1 MIQHPVRRLAAAAL
15 VFASLALFF
24 AAPGALA
31 QDSGDESTDEVSI
44 AVAPELLLVD
54 AGANPVVL
62 IRTSTE
68 PSEVSI
74 AIGSAAADTSNP
86 TQVGTTNLSQN
97 TMLVIDNGV
106 RSADL
111 LDEFVTAA
119 SEYVRRAPGN
129 ESIGIYTT
137 GGTGR
142 ARLGLNDDQALILET
157 LGGLVASS
165 DESRLW
171 DAVRGAGLDLA
182 ATGSGVGLTNVIVFA
197 GSADAGSTSEPVT
210 ARAAVVNA
218 GASALV
224 IAYDGNEVPS
234 GSLERLAAASPGG
247 AYASA
252 SEPALIEAYGESIS
266 NVVSGTYV
274 VAFSSG
280 EIGDNNAIKVTV
292 DGVTIDASYVAGST
306 ATGPALDPFV
316 ERSRPGVSFLQGS
329 LGKNLGLILGALAAM
344 LGAYAIAMIFHKDP
358 SGLSYV
364 LQPYA
369 DPHAGQLPDDEENSF
384 AKNLFVKRA
393 VEFTENLAERQGTL
407 ERTEALLER
416 ADMPLRAGEAMTA
429 YAGIILAGFVLGF
442 VISGNLIGA
451 AIVMVAATLLPPAV
465 VKFLAGRRKKAF
477 LSQLPDTLQLLSSTL
492 KAGYSFMQGVE
503 AVSQEV
509 EDPMGSELRRVV
521 TEAQL
526 GRPLEEA
533 LNGSA
538 DRMESA
544 DFSWAVMAVQ
554 IQREVGGNLSELLLT
569 VAETMTARE
578 RLRRDVAALTAEG
591 KMSAIVL
598 GALPIMLGFAM
609 YVINPEYI
617 STLFED
623 SLGQILL
630 GASIVAALL
639 GFAWMK
645 KIINIDI

>member
-1 MIQHPVRRLAAAAL
+1 M
-15 VFASLALFF
+15 FASLALFF

-31 QDSGDESTDEVSI
+31 QDSGDESTDEASI
-44 AVAPELLLVD
+44 LVAPELLLVD
-54 AGANPVVL
+54 AGANPAVL

-74 AIGSAAADTSNP
+74 AIGSAAADTSEP
-86 TQVGTTNLSQN
+86 AQVGTTSLSQN

-106 RSADL
+106 RAADL

-129 ESIGIYTT
+129 ENIGIYTT
-137 GGTGR
+137 GGSGR
-142 ARLGLNDDQALILET
+142 ARLGLNDDQDLILET
-157 LGGLVASS
+157 LDGLVASS

-182 ATGSGVGLTNVIVFA
+182 ESGSGVGLTNVIVFA

-224 IAYDGNEVPS
+224 VAYDGNEVPF

-266 NVVSGTYV
+266 SVVSGTYV
-274 VAFSSG
+274 VAFSSAD
-280 EIGDNNAIKVTV
+280 IGDNNAIKVTV

-306 ATGPALDPFV
+306 ASGPALDPFV
-316 ERSRPGVSFLQGS
+316 ERSRAGVSFLQGS
-329 LGKNLGLILGALAAM
+329 LGKNLGLFLGALAVM
-344 LGAYAIAMIFHKDP
+344 LASFAIAMLFQKDP

-369 DPHAGQLPDDEENSF
+369 DPYAGQLPDDEEDGGF

-407 ERTEALLER
+407 ERTEAILER

-442 VISGNLIGA
+442 IISGNLIGA
-451 AIVMVAATLLPPAV
+451 AIVMVAAALLPPAV

-533 LNGSA
+533 LDASA

-630 GASIVAALL
+630 GASILAALA